1 VPRRIESF
9 FIAGPSGRLEAILEE
24 PEGGA
29 PREAALVCH
38 PHPLHGGTLHN
49 KVVYRLA
56 RGLRRSGC
64 AVLRFN
70 FRGVNLSAGRHDD
83 GRGEVE
89 DARACALEL
98 RRCYPALPWTLAG
111 FSFGS
116 RVAAELAAGHGE
128 DGPGRLILAGFPTV
142 YREFQTVEQSRR
154 LRIFIHSTHDEFGPR
169 GELQALYDRL
179 WEPKKL
185 LWIEARD
192 HFFAGALE
200 EFERAVTGLGLLAGG
215 PWTDSGSDRMTPQA
229 ARHQTGSAAAD
240 EGGDVAK

>member
-9 FIAGPSGRLEAILEE
+9 FVDGPAGRLEAILEE
-24 PEGGA
+24 PEGEA

-49 KVVYRLA
+49 KVVHRLA

-70 FRGVNLSAGRHDD
+70 FRGVNLSAGSYDE

-89 DARACALEL
+89 DARACLLEL
-98 RRCYPALPWTLAG
+98 RRRYPALPWTLSG

-116 RVAAELAAGHGE
+116 RVAAELAAGLGE
-128 DGPGRLILAGFPTV
+128 DAPGRLILAGFPTV
-142 YREFQTVEQSRR
+142 FKEFRAVEQCRSP
-154 LRIFIHSTHDEFGPR
+154 RIFIHGTHDEFGPR
-169 GELQALYDRL
+169 NEMQLLYDRL

-185 LWIEARD
+185 VWIEARD
-192 HFFAGALE
+192 HFFAGALD
-200 EFERAVTGLGLLAGG
+200 EFERAVLALGTL
-215 PWTDSGSDRMTPQA
+215 
-229 ARHQTGSAAAD
+229 
-240 EGGDVAK
+240 